1 MTHKEIMNA
10 IALLN
15 DRISSGL
22 SVDEYCKAKN
32 VSQERYSNAI
42 ETIKCY
48 EEDYLKIFSLI
59 KAYSSIKDTLITD
72 MQIINNG
79 VVFNFPK
86 GTTKEMF
93 IEFYFFLELTEL
105 GKM

>member
-1 MTHKEIMNA
+1 MTHKEIMSA

-15 DRISSGL
+15 DKISSGL
-22 SVDEYCKAKN
+22 SVEEYCKAKN
-32 VSQERYSNAI
+32 VSQERYNNAF
-42 ETIKCY
+42 ETLKCY
-48 EEDYLKIFSLI
+48 AEDYFKIFGLI

-86 GTTKEMF
+86 GTSKEMF
-93 IEFYFFLELTEL
+93 NEFYYFMELTEL